1 VSGPI
6 RAREPQRC
14 HFARRKV
21 LATALGL
28 LIASTAGVRGLSAS
42 GEGISDAL
50 ARARALIDR
59 NAFAEAL
66 ATAQDA
72 ERASGARFGAD
83 DLSVAKAQLLIAEVY
98 ENLARYD
105 DARALYEQS
114 LRTHE
119 RILGPEDAALGAV
132 LNALSRL
139 ASRMG
144 KYAEAETLCQR
155 ALTIREKVLGR
166 DHVDYAASLFT
177 LGNLKRK
184 LGHLDEAEPL
194 LRRAIEIREK
204 ELGPDH
210 PDVAQSLSAMAV
222 LLREQNKQSEA
233 RQLLGRSMAINTKVY
248 GPEHLSIADDLNSL
262 GNLDKDVPDLKA
274 AEAHYQRS
282 LEIRERILGPDH
294 PRVADSLNNLAIVYE
309 DQGRETEEEQAL
321 RRCLAIREKALGPDH
336 TDVAASLNNLGVFYF
351 DLCRYREA
359 EDAYRRSLAIREK
372 AYGPDHPEVATSLGN
387 LSNVYGRQSK
397 GIESERLRRRALE
410 ITEKAFGPNHPEVA
424 TPLNN
429 LALAEWALGH
439 PRDSEA
445 HLRRAITIWEA
456 QLGPQHPFTGVGYRN
471 LAKACSRQDKL
482 AEAETFA
489 KLSVETLAKAW
500 GEDHPETLL
509 SRFELASLYQR
520 QRRFDEAEPLLRH
533 CLETCERALP
543 PDHVYASD
551 TLMGLARL
559 LYATGRLAPAAETFD
574 QSLAMLQ
581 RQLDYHFGYMSEADR
596 LTFISEIDDFVEVF
610 LSFYL
615 AERERDAAAV
625 EKLYDVTLWRKGF
638 VMGSLVAMRAR
649 LTTAADPEAQAMLN
663 DLSAKKT
670 RLANNLM
677 TTPDD
682 AASARQET
690 ERLAHAIQDLETA
703 LARRSSAL
711 PQTGPSVR
719 ATWRDVQQA
728 LAPDEA
734 AVELVHIRQHDGS
747 EWTGRARY
755 IALILTK
762 QAQRPILVDL
772 GDAEGVERDALGEQ
786 DRLVRQGPSRR
797 LEHPPAADGALETGG
812 QSSLYDRIVRPVLD
826 VTGLA
831 GRVFVSPDGLLN
843 RVAWNMASLPA
854 GGGRLL
860 DRFDL
865 RVVSS
870 TRDLLAKHAESSARS
885 AVLVGNP
892 DFGLAAVTQR
902 GTHRRAASV
911 ADDSLQQLSS
921 DLRSLPASGVTPLP
935 FTQAELTSIQARLT
949 RQGWKVQVL
958 SGAAAAKEAVMAVK
972 APRLLHLATHGFFLP
987 DQARAETETL
997 EGFVHEN
1004 PLLRSGLLF
1013 SGAARAFSGAG
1024 PSDGDDGILT
1034 AYEAA
1039 SLDLHG
1045 TELVTLS
1052 ACETGL
1058 GEMRNGEGVFGLRRS
1073 FQVAGAEAVLMSLW
1087 AVPDR
1092 ETKELMTLF
1101 YGNWL
1106 AGQDKHEALRHA
1118 QIALRE
1124 KVRKRYGSDLPYYWG
1139 GFVLVGL

>member
-1 VSGPI
+1 MSVPA
-6 RAREPQRC
+6 RAGARWRCRFVQR
-14 HFARRKV
+14 RT

-28 LIASTAGVRGLSAS
+28 LMACAVGVRDLSAS
-42 GEGISDAL
+42 SEDVNEAL
-50 ARARALIDR
+50 ARARTLIDR
-59 NAFAEAL
+59 NAFTEAL

-72 ERASGARFGAD
+72 ERTATARFGAD
-83 DLSVAKAQLLIAEVY
+83 DLSVAKARLLIAEVY

-119 RILGPEDAALGAV
+119 RVLGTEDAALGAV

-177 LGNLKRK
+177 LGTLKRK

-194 LRRAIEIREK
+194 LRRTLEIREK
-204 ELGPDH
+204 KLGPDH
-210 PDVAQSLSAMAV
+210 PDVAQSLGAMAV
-222 LLREQNKQSEA
+222 LLTAQNKQSEA

-262 GNLDKDVPDLKA
+262 GNLDSGVPDLKA

-294 PRVADSLNNLAIVYE
+294 PRVADSLNNLAIVYG

-372 AYGPDHPEVATSLGN
+372 AYGPDHPEVAVSLGN

-397 GIESERLRRRALE
+397 GIEGERLRRRALE
-410 ITEKAFGPNHPEVA
+410 IMEKAFGPNHPEVA

-429 LALAEWALGH
+429 LALAELSLGH

-471 LAKACSRQDKL
+471 LAMACGRQDKL

-610 LSFYL
+610 FSFCL

-638 VMGSLVAMRAR
+638 VMGSLAAMRAR

-670 RLANNLM
+670 RLANSLM
-677 TTPDD
+677 TSPDD
-682 AASARQET
+682 ATSARQET

-711 PQTGPSVR
+711 PQAGPPAR

-772 GDAEGVERDALGEQ
+772 GDAEGVERDALREQ

-826 VTGLA
+826 ASGLA

-854 GGGRLL
+854 GAGRLL

-865 RVVSS
+865 RLVSS
-870 TRDLLAKHAESSARS
+870 TRDLLPKRALASARS

-892 DFGLAAVTQR
+892 DFELRATTPLGAL
-902 GTHRRAASV
+902 RRSAS
-911 ADDSLQQLSS
+911 ATDAGRRRSS
-921 DLRSLPASGVTPLP
+921 ELRSLPVSGVTPLP
-935 FTQAELTSIQARLT
+935 FTERELAAIGARLK
-949 RQGWKVQVL
+949 RHGWSVEVL

-972 APRLLHLATHGFFLP
+972 APRVLHLATHGFFLP
-987 DQARAETETL
+987 DQERAEKETL
-997 EGFVHEN
+997 EGFVYED
-1004 PLLRSGLLF
+1004 PLLRSGLLL
-1013 SGAARAFSGAG
+1013 SGAARALSGAG
-1024 PSDGDDGILT
+1024 PNAGDDGILT

-1118 QIALRE
+1118 QITLRE
-1124 KVRKRYGSDLPYYWG
+1124 RVTKRYGHDLPYYWG